1 MFRKSCPF
9 SLRELLYKNAKES
22 LPKTTEVPDGSANHI
37 TIMLRT
43 KFMFVLF
50 VWQSPDKCSGYMISE
65 DLLMTGIK
73 PLDRGKL
80 VKGEFIEYVYFLIY
94 DFPLRP

>member
-1 MFRKSCPF
+1 
-9 SLRELLYKNAKES
+9 
-22 LPKTTEVPDGSANHI
+22 
-37 TIMLRT
+37 
-43 KFMFVLF
+43 MFVLF

-94 DFPLRP
+94 DFPLRL